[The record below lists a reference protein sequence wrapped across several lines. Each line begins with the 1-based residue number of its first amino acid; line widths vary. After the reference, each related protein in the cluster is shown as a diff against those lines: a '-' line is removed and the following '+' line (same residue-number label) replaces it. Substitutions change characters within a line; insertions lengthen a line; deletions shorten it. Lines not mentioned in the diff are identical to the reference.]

1 MVYYPA
7 SALVTLFTNILQNP
21 QDQRAR
27 TDLRLMAAVA
37 EFLRDIV
44 EKDRVDGFEDS
55 FVKRML
61 VVCGA
66 FQQTAEAVLD
76 KAEKAGPNKRKRK
89 PDDALSGARMER
101 LQQQQQQ
108 PQPQPQQPQQPQ
120 PQQPQQQQQQLQ
132 IELPEAASTVGL
144 SGGAVSGMPANMDTN
159 SQVCIILEIAA
170 LCASSDKSASPVLR
184 G

>member
-1 MVYYPA
+1 MYYPA

-27 TDLRLMAAVA
+27 TDLRLMAVVA

-44 EKDRVDGFEDS
+44 EKDRVEGFEDS

-66 FQQTAEAVLD
+66 FQRTAGAVLD

-101 LQQQQQQ
+101 QQQQQQQQQ
-108 PQPQPQQPQQPQ
+108 PQ
-120 PQQPQQQQQQLQ
+120 QQQQLQ
-132 IELPEAASTVGL
+132 TELPEAVSTVGL
-144 SGGAVSGMPANMDTN
+144 SGDAVSGMPANMDTN
-159 SQVCIILEIAA
+159 SQVCMILEIAA
-170 LCASSDKSASPVLR
+170 LCASSDKSASSPVLR